1 MCARAHAGVPES
13 GAPARALSLS
23 LYPNSPPPPTSPPS
37 PHPPAAGC
45 GGDIPPVAPGTRSG
59 RDAWR
64 WRHWPTQKTP
74 PPPPPAPP
82 PPLASPPPHWP
93 GYISQP
99 FPPTRKLSLQTSYI
113 CIKEDININ
122 NIYNKL
128 IFQFYYIYK

>member
-45 GGDIPPVAPGTRSG
+45 RGDIPPVAPGTG
-59 RDAWR
+59 ARDAWR

-128 IFQFYYIYK
+128 KFQFYYIYK